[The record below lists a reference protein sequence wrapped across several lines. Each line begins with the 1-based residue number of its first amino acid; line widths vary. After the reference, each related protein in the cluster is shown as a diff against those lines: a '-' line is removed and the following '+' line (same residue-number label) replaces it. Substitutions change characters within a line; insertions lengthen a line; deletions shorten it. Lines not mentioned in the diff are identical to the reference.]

1 MTMITASNSI
11 KFKPF
16 DDCGELRYYQ
26 SGYLPHLRQS
36 GCTCFVTFRLAD
48 SIPVGRLNQ
57 WRQERNYWLSMRGI
71 DVRDPNWSRQF
82 LKLSRADRNI
92 YERNFASNLFEA
104 LDEGMGDNCL
114 KILAV
119 QNIVVSALK
128 HFDGAR
134 ILLGDFVVM
143 PNHVHALMTPLDGF
157 ELETVLHTIKSWS
170 SNQINKLL
178 SRKGALWMKDSFD
191 RLVRDGGELLR
202 TQEYIRRNPQTANLN
217 DGEYYVE
224 TREFVLGL

>member
-1 MTMITASNSI
+1 MITASNSI

-26 SGYLPHLRQS
+26 SGYLPHLRQP
-36 GCTCFVTFRLAD
+36 GCAYFVTFRLAD
-48 SIPVGRLNQ
+48 SIPAGRLNQ
-57 WRQERNYWLSMRGI
+57 WRQERVHWLNMRGI
-71 DVRDPNWSRQF
+71 DVRAPNWNRQF
-82 LKLSRADRNI
+82 WKLSEADRI
-92 YERNFASNLFEA
+92 VYERNFASKLFEA

-114 KILAV
+114 KISAV

-128 HFDGAR
+128 HFDGDR
-134 ILLGDFVVM
+134 VLLGDFVVM
-143 PNHVHALMTPLDGF
+143 PNHVHALMMPLDGF
-157 ELETVLHTIKSWS
+157 VLEAILHSIKSWS

-191 RLVRDGGELLR
+191 RLVRDGDELLR
-202 TQEYIRRNPQTANLN
+202 TQEYIRRNPQKANLN

-224 TREFVLGL
+224 TKEFVFGF